1 MGVPGRMS
9 RGKTDMQHL
18 LISIRLPEGH
28 WAGDI
33 TRERHSVLL
42 RVDEHMA
49 LPGGRGLSSVVATS
63 NSSVS
68 NIDEFLEY
76 LQEHSSI
83 EEITVF
89 DKHDDSLDLSL
100 TIARKGGGFLKPLLK
115 AKVTPQTPFTVRDG
129 WVEWEFVTDHNH
141 VKELVKALKKSGLPH
156 RIHSLSKEAE
166 SRLLTIRQREIFDLA
181 VSSGY
186 YETPRRITL
195 TGLAES
201 AGVSKSTLC
210 EMIHLIE
217 KHIIDEFADSVRR
230 QSPKD

>member
-1 MGVPGRMS
+1 MGVLS
-9 RGKTDMQHL
+9 RKSGGKADVQHL

-49 LPGGRGLSSVVATS
+49 LPAGRGLSTVVASS

-76 LQEHSSI
+76 LQGHSSI

-89 DKHDDSLDLSL
+89 DKHDDSIEMSL